1 MMRSMRLNNQVIVG
15 LVTVVCLIS
24 QGYIFTYILKV
35 EPNIVV
41 SLVPLIVYIIYI
53 YARSSRSLYYNKP
66 AYWALAVIA
75 VTVID
80 LLPYLSGI
88 L

>member
-1 MMRSMRLNNQVIVG
+1 MVRSMRLNSQVIVG
-15 LVTVVCLIS
+15 LVTVICLIS

-35 EPNIVV
+35 EPNIIV
-41 SLVPLIVYIIYI
+41 SVIPLIIYIAYI
-53 YARSSRSLYYNKP
+53 YARNSRSLYYNKP
-66 AYWALAVIA
+66 AYWVLAVIA

-80 LLPYLSGI
+80 LLPYLSRI